1 MKIIYTIV
9 IVLLIT
15 VNVFA
20 QAPDKMNYQ
29 AVIRDGSNNLISST
43 TVGMQFSILQGS
55 ISGSAVY
62 IETQTPTSN
71 VNGLVSL
78 EIGTGAVISG
88 SFAGIDWANG
98 PYFIKSETDPTG
110 GTNYTVTGASQLLS
124 VPYALYA
131 KTSGQS
137 NNNFTHYIGELFEGG
152 IIYHLWKDT
161 NGVEHGLIVSLDD
174 LGTSIWGDDNV
185 LVGSQSPW
193 NGSANSN
200 SIISATNQSAASIC
214 ANYNGGGFTDWY
226 LPSLNELN
234 LLWANL
240 FNINM
245 SIESNSGDIIQAA
258 LLLWSS
264 NEVNANLAWPFYTLT
279 GSIFDTNL
287 FPITKTQQY
296 NVRAVRKF

>member
-1 MKIIYTIV
+1 MKKIIAICA
-9 IVLLIT
+9 VLVMT
-15 VNVFA
+15 ASVFA
-20 QAPDKMNYQ
+20 QAPNKMSYQ
-29 AVIRDGSNNLISST
+29 AIVRDGNNNLVSSAS
-43 TVGMQFSILQGS
+43 VGMQISILQNS
-55 ISGSAVY
+55 ASGTAVY
-62 IETQTPTSN
+62 VERQTPTPN
-71 VNGLVSL
+71 ANGLVSL
-78 EIGTGAVISG
+78 EIGTGTVVSG
-88 SFAGIDWANG
+88 DFTTIDWANG

-110 GTNYTVTGASQLLS
+110 GTNYTITGTSQLLS

-137 NNNFTHYIGELFEGG
+137 DNDFSHYIGEQFGGG

-161 NGVEHGLIVSLDD
+161 NQVEHGLIVSLDD

-200 SIISATNQSAASIC
+200 AIISATNQSAASIC
-214 ANYNGGGFTDWY
+214 TNYNGGNFSDWY

-240 FNINM
+240 FNVNM
-245 SIESNSGDIIQAA
+245 SLENNNGDIIPTA

-287 FPITKTQQY
+287 YPITKTQQY
-296 NVRAVRKF
+296 NVRAIRKF